1 MIEGATSSSTS
12 GVKDQGGRRATRRAS
27 SGLLRLAVYT
37 AAALPIFVSWVG
49 VDWSLQ
55 VTHYRLRNVEATVPA
70 MIHGEAEQP
79 WVRRTL
85 VPSTALLIR
94 SAVPDSVADWLVAK
108 LDTGALRRA
117 AREFRVPRRHFLESL
132 IGIALS
138 YVALVGFPLA
148 FRVLAKSLYEFSLER
163 TLDLLALVALCM
175 LPAFFG
181 GFGAHTL
188 YDFPALTL
196 FTLGLTFLWRRQWV
210 LFYAVYALALWNKE
224 TTFLLSVPFFAH
236 LRCRMSAP
244 ALALHLSGQLVLFGA
259 TLTFLLNHF
268 GQNPGSAIEF
278 HLADN
283 LRAIF
288 TTLEPRGVG
297 TWGVLALA
305 LFGIR
310 GKCPFLRD
318 CAWVL
323 APFLGLYLVGGIYG
337 EIRVL
342 YETFPIVLLLGL
354 ESLALA
360 VRRPLT
366 QARLPGRSSA

>member
-1 MIEGATSSSTS
+1 MSRTRAGAE
-12 GVKDQGGRRATRRAS
+12 RRAELQAACSAWRST
-27 SGLLRLAVYT
+27 T
-37 AAALPIFVSWVG
+37 AAALPIFVSWIG

-55 VTHYRLRNVEATVPA
+55 VTHLRLRNVEATVPA
-70 MIHGEAEQP
+70 MIHGEAEKP

-94 SAVPDSVADWLVAK
+94 SAVPDSVADWLVAR
-108 LDTGALRRA
+108 LDTGAMRRA

-132 IGIALS
+132 IAIALS

-148 FRVLAKSLYEFSLER
+148 FRVLAESLYEFSSKG
-163 TLDLLALVALCM
+163 TPDLLALMALCM

-259 TLTFLLNHF
+259 TLAFLLKHF
-268 GQNPGSAIEF
+268 VQNPGSAIAF

-305 LFGIR
+305 PCLVSVESALSCAIAR
-310 GKCPFLRD
+310 GS
-318 CAWVL
+318 W
-323 APFLGLYLVGGIYG
+323 
-337 EIRVL
+337 
-342 YETFPIVLLLGL
+342 
-354 ESLALA
+354 
-360 VRRPLT
+360 
-366 QARLPGRSSA
+366 LPSWGCTSSAASTVRSACSTKHSRSYFSSALSRWRWRCVVP